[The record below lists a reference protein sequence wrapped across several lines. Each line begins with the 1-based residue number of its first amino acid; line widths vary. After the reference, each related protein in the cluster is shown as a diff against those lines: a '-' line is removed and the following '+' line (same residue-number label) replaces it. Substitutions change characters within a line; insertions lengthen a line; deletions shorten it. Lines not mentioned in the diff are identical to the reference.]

1 MTPLELITAL
11 RLASEKATPGP
22 WTHGFEDSSGECS
35 DSEGGCIVGDTVVV
49 RGGDFDGCPVGV
61 QSEENAAYIALAN
74 PTNIKVLL
82 DTLERA
88 VETLDK
94 IEEHGASLQPN
105 SNWMYLQDINFMT
118 DTARDFLESIQW
130 KQKCPE

>member
-11 RLASEKATPGP
+11 RRASEKATPGP
-22 WTHGFEDSSGECS
+22 WTHGFEDGYGERS
-35 DSEGGCIVGDTVVV
+35 DNVGGCIVGDTVVV
-49 RGGDFDGCPVGV
+49 RDADYVGHPVGV

-88 VETLDK
+88 VEALELIASEVSGCTTGGYYSC
-94 IEEHGASLQPN
+94 GALCA
-105 SNWMYLQDINFMT
+105 DE
-118 DTARDFLESIQW
+118 AREALE
-130 KQKCPE
+130 KLK